1 MDTGEDKIRDRYKF
15 ISHRKSFN
23 HCQIL
28 GQLPISSDQE
38 TLYGGRVHLR
48 TEWLAAEE
56 SESCL

>member
-1 MDTGEDKIRDRYKF
+1 MDTGEDKLRDRYKF

-38 TLYGGRVHLR
+38 TL
-48 TEWLAAEE
+48 
-56 SESCL
+56 